1 MKILS
6 HVLSLALGTAAAVSA
21 FQPMSSSSSS
31 SSSTTNA
38 LSTASNTKLYST
50 LPETSFDPALF
61 PTDIPLENIMGGKT
75 VRTYPLPPGQER
87 VQLLF
92 TTNGRPLKCKVGLW
106 LGPLRQTHNCEI
118 DIEDGQKTPFRYTL
132 KFKPV
137 GQVLRIETSKEHELP
152 VLAGVLIP
160 NKERQ
165 KELKKNTEAVWELAD
180 KTLIQG
186 GSVEGGGGAIR
197 TWEIPEKVDSIQF
210 LSWARDTGM
219 KSFKMKIE
227 LLQGP
232 NNKKQDFLL
241 QCGGGSQPWHGVF
254 ETPGN
259 GWQLRVTNKKFLE
272 DGLYQCA
279 VLPFEVRE

>member
-1 MKILS
+1 MKISFFSQAL
-6 HVLSLALGTAAAVSA
+6 VFALGASATAA
-21 FQPMSSSSSS
+21 FQPSAVSTSS
-31 SSSTTNA
+31 
-38 LSTASNTKLYST
+38 TKLYST

-75 VRTYPLPPGQER
+75 VKTYPLPPGQER

-92 TTNGRPLKCKVGLW
+92 KTNGRPLKCKVGLW
-106 LGPLRQTHNCEI
+106 LGPLRQTHNFEI
-118 DIEDGQKTPFRYTL
+118 DIEDGQKTPLRYTL

-137 GQVLRIETSKEHELP
+137 GQVLRIETSDMHELP

-165 KELKKNTEAVWELAD
+165 NELKKNTEAVWKLAD

-197 TWEIPEKVDSIQF
+197 TWEIPENVDSIQF
-210 LSWARDTGM
+210 LSWAKDTGM
-219 KSFKMKIE
+219 KSFKMKLE

-259 GWQLRVTNKKFLE
+259 GWQLRITNKKFME

-279 VLPFEVRE
+279 VLPFEVRD